1 MKSRSFSAAVIFACA
16 VILFSCGGSD
26 PKPTIQ
32 EVQLKK
38 LAKTW
43 TLTTVTLDG
52 VNKKSST
59 EYNNFK
65 LNLSGTFSSSA
76 PDAEYNYSVSG
87 RPQLSAWPGSGKWK
101 FSTSAPETTILRD
114 NATANE
120 LNITYTL
127 NGDELTLT
135 YTYSG
140 DGYTGRT
147 SIVQGQW
154 EMKFN

>member
-43 TLTTVTLDG
+43 TLTAVTLDG